1 MSRLIWWLRGRREE
15 EGEREQR
22 QKIVKRECGNER
34 RGGRRERERER
45 EGGKD
50 QGRKM
55 ERRECEVRQKYSEQ
69 DRR

>member
-1 MSRLIWWLRGRREE
+1 MREE
-15 EGEREQR
+15 EGE
-22 QKIVKRECGNER
+22 
-34 RGGRRERERER
+34 ERERER